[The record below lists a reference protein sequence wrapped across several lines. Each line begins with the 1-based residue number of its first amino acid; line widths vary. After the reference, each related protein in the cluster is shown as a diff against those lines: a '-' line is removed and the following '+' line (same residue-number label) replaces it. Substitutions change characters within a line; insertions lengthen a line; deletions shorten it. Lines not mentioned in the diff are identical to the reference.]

1 MQMLQMLNNLFNN
14 LYFNFFC
21 TNSSALTRVFEGL
34 FSIFV
39 CLSSKYEIR
48 LNLGLLHG
56 PFINDITGSRDCQ
69 SNNKN
74 REIGDKKS
82 EKQKKHFL
90 ILVENCT
97 VAKLVWIWFF
107 LDCLFV

>member
-1 MQMLQMLNNLFNN
+1 MQILQMLNNLFNN

-21 TNSSALTRVFEGL
+21 TNSYTRVLYTRVFEGL

-48 LNLGLLHG
+48 LNLRWVHV
-56 PFINDITGSRDCQ
+56 PFINDVTGYRDFQ

-97 VAKLVWIWFF
+97 VAKLV
-107 LDCLFV
+107 